1 MNGKGS
7 ARRPSSVNRETYEEN
22 WEMIFR
28 KKKKSKKTKK
38 KRSKKDE
45 EKDVD

>member
-22 WEMIFR
+22 WEMIFV
-28 KKKKSKKTKK
+28 KKKKSKKKTK

-45 EKDVD
+45 EKDID